1 MKRAISAI
9 LTASMAFTVL
19 SGCGESSGTLSSSV
33 AESSFTES
41 VSTGGSEEALYYNVG
56 TLPIVN
62 EEITLHVLAKEVA
75 DNYSTKD
82 AAMWEYYTE
91 KTGIHFEIEAYSGD
105 EMKTKLTLIL
115 STNQKPDILW
125 QAGIGEADVLSYG
138 QQNILLNLDDYI
150 DKYATYIKEVF
161 EKESDARAAA
171 SSSDGHIY
179 ALPAYNYSV
188 KYWNNAL
195 YMNKNWLANVGM
207 EAPTTLDTLYEVLKA
222 FKEKDADGN
231 GDANNE
237 IPTYETA
244 DTDYL
249 FLKLMEA
256 VGFPCIW
263 PHDGDLYSDKDGEVF
278 LIQTTNEY
286 KFLMR
291 YMNKLFSEDLID
303 PNSYTQ
309 SQDELNSKK
318 FSNTYGM
325 RVDVGTIEGP
335 ISDMDQY
342 NPDDWTV
349 LQPLTSAVNTT
360 PVTAGLAQ
368 YQTCMGAICADT
380 EYPEVAVLF
389 LDWCY
394 SPDASAIMNSEKN
407 YLKFDHSVSDE
418 VQQLIAG
425 KKEAG
430 TETLKKLV
438 GTYGPR
444 WQRREWVDTTSFST
458 IMQDN
463 IAKCMPYITVGW
475 QNNLK
480 FTDAEAEVI
489 SVYSTDLGAALNEW
503 RSFFITGKKNV
514 DTDWEEYL
522 AVVESMHPEKLVEVY
537 QAAYDRYMGK

>member
-9 LTASMAFTVL
+9 LSVLMAFTVL
-19 SGCGESSGTLSSSV
+19 SGCGRISPPLSSSGT
-33 AESSFTES
+33 ESSTKEA
-41 VSTGGSEEALYYNVG
+41 VSAGNSEEALYYNVG

-62 EEITLHVLAKEVA
+62 EEITLHLLAKEVA
-75 DNYSTKD
+75 DNYSLKD

-91 KTGIHFEIEAYSGD
+91 KTGINFEIEAYSGD

-150 DKYATYIKEVF
+150 DKYATYTKEVF
-161 EKESDARAAA
+161 EKESDAKAAA

-188 KYWNNAL
+188 KYWNNVL

-207 EAPTTLDTLYEVLKA
+207 EAPTTLDELYDVLKA

-249 FLKLMEA
+249 FLKLLEA
-256 VGFPCIW
+256 VGFACIW
-263 PHDGDLYSDKDGEVF
+263 PHDGDLYSDRDGEVF
-278 LIQTTNEY
+278 LIQTTDEY

-291 YMNKLFSEDLID
+291 YMNKLFSEGLID

-309 SQDELNSKK
+309 SQDELDSKK

-325 RVDVGTIEGP
+325 RVDVSSIEGP
-335 ISDMDQY
+335 VSDMDQY

-349 LQPLTSAVNTT
+349 LQPLTSAMNST
-360 PVTAGLAQ
+360 PITAGLAQ

-380 EYPEVAVLF
+380 EYPEAAFLF

-394 SPDASAIMNSEKN
+394 SPDASAIMNGEKN
-407 YLKFDHSVSDE
+407 YLKLDNSVSDE
-418 VQQLIAG
+418 VKQLIAE
-425 KKEAG
+425 KKDAGPEA
-430 TETLKKLV
+430 LRKLI

-444 WQRREWVDTTSFST
+444 WQRREWVDPASFST

-463 IAKCMPYITVGW
+463 LAKCMPYITVGW

-480 FTDAEAEVI
+480 FTDTEAEVI
-489 SVYSTDLGAALNEW
+489 SIYSTDLGVALNEW

-514 DTDWEEYL
+514 DTDWEEYM

-537 QAAYDRYMGK
+537 QAAYDRYMDK